1 MVGGFVDGVARAAGG
16 EEGEDGEDEGEG
28 CC

>member
-1 MVGGFVDGVARAAGG
+1 MMGGFVDGVAVAAVR

-28 CC
+28 GG